1 VSVYYK
7 NTRRV
12 LSYDV
17 LRQQKTWVM
26 TKGVVSGGVDLLSGV
41 QRRAR
46 HKHFVVLCEQRTT
59 DTAVCSTLAAVRRC
73 FSQLATR
80 AVDNPIDLYAAK
92 PDIRPESRFCL
103 PHLHSTPPLG
113 GSRRNIATPFGMEK
127 LEWCGY
133 PMVKKFRRLQIL
145 KNCNYFFK

>member
-1 VSVYYK
+1 MSVYYK

-145 KNCNYFFK
+145 KKL